1 MVLNKDELAFAKK
14 IISIGMK
21 KASDAMTFLTREK
34 VLIKDLKVEIKDFLM
49 IDKFSTKIAVDPT
62 IILTTQLIGEFSGN
76 SYLLFSSA
84 DVRKFSEL
92 CIPKQFQNNSENSK
106 QILDSLLLEIDN
118 IMSASVITQFS
129 NLLKVKLFGSVPDLK
144 SLKTKELVK
153 YISNMSENMLYML
166 FIECDF
172 SNDNMTLNPQFIWIL
187 DAEFLSKIKTAANDN
202 NFIETVNQQYNSI
215 NDIRTN

>member
-1 MVLNKDELAFAKK
+1 
-14 IISIGMK
+14 
-21 KASDAMTFLTREK
+21 
-34 VLIKDLKVEIKDFLM
+34 
-49 IDKFSTKIAVDPT
+49 
-62 IILTTQLIGEFSGN
+62 
-76 SYLLFSSA
+76 
-84 DVRKFSEL
+84 
-92 CIPKQFQNNSENSK
+92 
-106 QILDSLLLEIDN
+106 
-118 IMSASVITQFS
+118 MSASVITQFS

-187 DAEFLSKIKTAANDN
+187 DAEFLSKIKIAANDN

-215 NDIRTN
+215 NDI